1 MMNARPVKRDQGN
14 GCFQV
19 ELDNNRVAKTNRIE
33 A

>member
-1 MMNARPVKRDQGN
+1 MMNARPIKRDQGN

-19 ELDNNRVAKTNRIE
+19 GLDDNRVAKTNEIK

>member
-1 MMNARPVKRDQGN
+1 MMNARPVKMDQGN
-14 GCFQV
+14 GYFQV